1 MVRSLGSTFSS
12 SRTVHPVKTQFS
24 PSSLQATIMNRSYT
38 STLSS
43 NASFGSLRSS
53 DSVNSSTS
61 STCSSASSTEDF
73 WQQYKRNKQS
83 SSLWKLIKNK
93 LSMTPSSTSKSVVLF
108 ESPSLERESFFSAVE
123 EFNASQSFSSDVICE
138 EDYEDVFDE
147 YTSLFNAA
155 PQEFSK
161 SFEVQ
166 DQMDSSLDLDLPPP
180 LPLRSH
186 QIRAP
191 ARPPVPHS

>member
-1 MVRSLGSTFSS
+1 MGQSQPARSMVRSLSSTFSS
-12 SRTVHPVKTQFS
+12 SRTVHPIKTTFR
-24 PSSLQATIMNRSYT
+24 PSLQANIMDRSYT

-73 WQQYKRNKQS
+73 WQQYKRNKRT

-93 LSMTPSSTSKSVVLF
+93 LLMAPSSTDKPVILF

-123 EFNASQSFSSDVICE
+123 EFNASRSFSSDVICE

-147 YTSLFNAA
+147 YTSLFKAA
-155 PQEFSK
+155 PQSK

-166 DQMDSSLDLDLPPP
+166 DQMDSNLDLDLPP
-180 LPLRSH
+180 
-186 QIRAP
+186 
-191 ARPPVPHS
+191 

>member
-24 PSSLQATIMNRSYT
+24 PSSLQAIIMDRSYT

-73 WQQYKRNKQS
+73 WQQYKRNKRS

-93 LSMTPSSTSKSVVLF
+93 LSMTPSSGTTSKAVILF

-123 EFNASQSFSSDVICE
+123 EFNACQSFKSDVICE

-147 YTSLFNAA
+147 YTSLFKAA

-166 DQMDSSLDLDLPPP
+166 DQMDSNLDLDPPP
-180 LPLRSH
+180 PIPPRSH
-186 QIRAP
+186 QI
-191 ARPPVPHS
+191 